1 VSLLELEELENL
13 KGTYDAEQGEHT
25 RQPTEQTADLE
36 VIEDGTKSPIE
47 AESAEIA
54 ARRERVEAMKRKIR
68 AKNEGEIKYNWLN
81 NVSLL
86 DLGFFH
92 SV

>member
-68 AKNEGEIKYNWLN
+68 AKNEGEIKYNR
-81 NVSLL
+81 
-86 DLGFFH
+86 G
-92 SV
+92 

>member
-13 KGTYDAEQGEHT
+13 KGTYDAEHGEHT